1 VAKLIVAPQGVSRV
15 LAFPHLVG
23 QSTNRDRSNFAKIAR
38 LSKTASCI
46 RHRGAPHESFCWA
59 SFLTNYEQTG
69 SYSGPESG
77 WGKCRAIRRNLY
89 LMPCSG
95 SGVVTQSP
103 AVLNWTAGYFSF
115 LGGWL
120 LIRSASATNR
130 LISRRSV
137 LLRSGSFA
145 VFSSEVIA
153 SSCRCYFGEIY
164 ADLLSAGSSIPYSS
178 AERSS
183 EIIEAWLSIKG

>member
-1 VAKLIVAPQGVSRV
+1 
-15 LAFPHLVG
+15 
-23 QSTNRDRSNFAKIAR
+23 
-38 LSKTASCI
+38 
-46 RHRGAPHESFCWA
+46 
-59 SFLTNYEQTG
+59 
-69 SYSGPESG
+69 
-77 WGKCRAIRRNLY
+77 
-89 LMPCSG
+89 MPCSG
-95 SGVVTQSP
+95 SGVVAQSP
-103 AVLNWTAGYFSF
+103 AVLKLDRGVFLI

-120 LIRSASATNR
+120 LICSASATNR

-164 ADLLSAGSSIPYSS
+164 AVISSAGSSIPYSS

>member
-1 VAKLIVAPQGVSRV
+1 MCSVRNEASSEWRANLRMRFIKRKSLET
-15 LAFPHLVG
+15 G
-23 QSTNRDRSNFAKIAR
+23 QKSA
-38 LSKTASCI
+38 
-46 RHRGAPHESFCWA
+46 
-59 SFLTNYEQTG
+59 
-69 SYSGPESG
+69 
-77 WGKCRAIRRNLY
+77 WGKCGAIRSNLY

-95 SGVVTQSP
+95 SGVVAQSP
-103 AVLNWTAGYFSF
+103 AVLKLDRGVFLI

-164 ADLLSAGSSIPYSS
+164 ADISSAGSSIPYSS